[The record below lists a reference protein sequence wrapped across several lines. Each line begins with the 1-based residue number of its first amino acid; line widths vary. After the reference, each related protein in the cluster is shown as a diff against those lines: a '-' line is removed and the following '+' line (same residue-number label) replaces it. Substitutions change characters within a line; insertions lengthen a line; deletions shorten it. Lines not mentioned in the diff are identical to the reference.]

1 MAAAGTVEG
10 LVLQKR
16 RRYSVPL
23 ALVAVFRRQRRE
35 C

>member
-1 MAAAGTVEG
+1 MAATGTVEG
-10 LVLQKR
+10 SVLQKR

-23 ALVAVFRRQRRE
+23 ALLAVFRRQRRK